1 LEEVLAEKAAVEY
14 KLANSAIYESANKP
28 DLMETLSQQKELV
41 SEEKTLTEEW
51 GQLSTRIDQAETE
64 EVSES

>member
-1 LEEVLAEKAAVEY
+1 
-14 KLANSAIYESANKP
+14 
-28 DLMETLSQQKELV
+28 METLSQQKELV